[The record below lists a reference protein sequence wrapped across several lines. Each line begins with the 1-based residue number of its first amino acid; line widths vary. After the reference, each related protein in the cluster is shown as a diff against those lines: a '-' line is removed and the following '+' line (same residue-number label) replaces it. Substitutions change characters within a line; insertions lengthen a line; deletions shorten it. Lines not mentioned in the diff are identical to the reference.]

1 MSLKISHIVCGLV
14 ALAAIASPA
23 FAHVTLEVS
32 RAPVGASYKAILR
45 VPHGCGAAATKV
57 LKVQVP
63 EGFIGVKPMPKAG
76 WTLATVT
83 AKYARTYEANHAQI
97 AEGVREI
104 SWSGPGLP
112 NDQYDE
118 FVFVGTLASDLKP
131 DTTLYFPTVQ
141 ECDGA
146 SERWIEIPAAGK
158 SAHDLKSPAPHLD
171 LLPPAAR

>member
-1 MSLKISHIVCGLV
+1 MSFKLSHLCGFAGVLAV
-14 ALAAIASPA
+14 ATPA

-32 RAPVGASYKAILR
+32 RAPVGASYKAVLR

-97 AEGVREI
+97 SEGVREI

-131 DTTLYFPTVQ
+131 ETALYFPTVQ
-141 ECDGA
+141 ECDGG

-158 SAHDLKSPAPHLD
+158 SAHDLKAPAPRLD
-171 LLPPAAR
+171 LLPPVAR